1 VFGLEESVQLL
12 GAPNIT
18 RTEKEQLHRTWVGS
32 QKVVA
37 SPRIGYHIVPPTR
50 AIFQPA
56 SP

>member
-1 VFGLEESVQLL
+1 MGLAA
-12 GAPNIT
+12 G
-18 RTEKEQLHRTWVGS
+18 VGS
-32 QKVVA
+32 QKAVA